1 VGDSSGRTGAPGD
14 DTRMAS
20 ERRRPYDLAPMSFAQ
35 RLRAPGSRW
44 IGTWSPILPILVA
57 EFVIWLGFGSLL
69 PIMPL
74 YFRDHGVD
82 FATLGLVIAA
92 WPAARLIG
100 EPIFGWVADRTR
112 RVPLMVVGAA
122 LAGVFEFLP
131 LVFVGA
137 VPFILL
143 RGLAGFATAMYDP
156 AARGT
161 ITELTPPE
169 RRGEA
174 FGIYSAAQMGG
185 LLFGPAIGGLGAALF
200 GGVAFVFVFGAIS
213 SIAAAILVGL
223 RVRETAGAA
232 RPRVATSYDVTE
244 FPGRPALVP
253 TDERAPASPAAPT
266 ASPPRLLNRLLLA
279 AIIINIG
286 GNFAAGTYDVVWS
299 LYLEHLGAGIELIG
313 FTFAMFGL
321 PILLFSPYFGR
332 RADRGALVWFVI
344 LGGIA
349 PAITGI
355 LYTVMPSPAWAVPL
369 ILIEATGFAA
379 LNPALFSI
387 VAAGSPP
394 GRASTAQG
402 LFGGAGTIGF
412 VAASLIAGFLAE
424 IDIRLPFWFFSAVM
438 VTCLAAGLLVAGR
451 ALFAFSGSARDVEA
465 EAAGGV

>member
-1 VGDSSGRTGAPGD
+1 
-14 DTRMAS
+14 
-20 ERRRPYDLAPMSFAQ
+20 MSFAQ
-35 RLRAPGSRW
+35 RLRAPASAW
-44 IGTWSPILPILVA
+44 LATWSPILPILVA
-57 EFVIWLGFGSLL
+57 EFIIWIGFGSLL

-112 RVPLMVVGAA
+112 RVPLMVAGAA

-137 VPFILL
+137 APFIVL
-143 RGLAGFATAMYDP
+143 RGLAGLSTAMYDP

-161 ITELTPPE
+161 ITDLTPPE

-200 GGVAFVFVFGAIS
+200 GGVSFVFIFGGIS
-213 SIAAAILVGL
+213 SILAAILVGL
-223 RVRETAGAA
+223 RVRETAGPV
-232 RPRVATSYDVTE
+232 RGKATATYDTTE

-253 TDERAPASPAAPT
+253 ADEGAPT
-266 ASPPRLLNRLLLA
+266 AGRFLAPPRLLNRLLIA

-299 LYLEHLGAGIELIG
+299 LYLESLGAGIELIG

-321 PILLFSPYFGR
+321 PILLLSPYFGR
-332 RADRGALVWFVI
+332 RADRGALVWFVV
-344 LGGIA
+344 LGGLA
-349 PAITGI
+349 PAVTGI
-355 LYTVMPSPAWAVPL
+355 LYTVMPSPIWAVPL

-379 LNPALFSI
+379 LNPALFSM

-394 GRASTAQG
+394 GRSSTAQG

-412 VAASLIAGFLAE
+412 VAASLFAGVLAGV
-424 IDIRLPFWFFSAVM
+424 DIRLPFWFFSAVM
-438 VTCLAAGLLVAGR
+438 VVCLVTGLLVAGR
-451 ALFAFSGSARDVEA
+451 TLFTFGTGEPDVEA
-465 EAAGGV
+465 EAAGGI

>member
-1 VGDSSGRTGAPGD
+1 
-14 DTRMAS
+14 
-20 ERRRPYDLAPMSFAQ
+20 MSFAQ
-35 RLRAPGSRW
+35 RLRAPASRW

-57 EFVIWLGFGSLL
+57 EFFIWVGFGSLL

-100 EPIFGWVADRTR
+100 EPLFGWVADRTR

-122 LAGVFEFLP
+122 LAGVFAFLP

-137 VPFILL
+137 APFILL
-143 RGLAGFATAMYDP
+143 RGLAGLSTAMYDP

-161 ITELTPPE
+161 ITELTPPD

-223 RVRETAGAA
+223 RVRETSGVT
-232 RPRVATSYDVTE
+232 RPRVAASYDATE
-244 FPGRPALVP
+244 FPARPALVAS
-253 TDERAPASPAAPT
+253 DEPPGQAARPS
-266 ASPPRLLNRLLLA
+266 SPPRLLNRLLLA

-286 GNFAAGTYDVVWS
+286 GNFAAGTYDVIWS
-299 LYLEHLGAGIELIG
+299 LYLEHLGAGLELIG

-332 RADRGALVWFVI
+332 RADRGALVWFVV

-379 LNPALFSI
+379 LNPALYAI

-412 VAASLIAGFLAE
+412 VAAALIAGVLAE
-424 IDIRLPFWFFSAVM
+424 IDIRLPFWFFSVVM
-438 VTCLAAGLLVAGR
+438 VICLATGLLVAGR
-451 ALFAFSGSARDVEA
+451 ALFSFSGSGTGRDVEA

>member
-1 VGDSSGRTGAPGD
+1 
-14 DTRMAS
+14 
-20 ERRRPYDLAPMSFAQ
+20 MSFAQ
-35 RLRAPGSRW
+35 RLRAPVSGW
-44 IGTWSPILPILVA
+44 IGTWSPILPILLA
-57 EFVIWLGFGSLL
+57 EFIIWIGFGSLL

-92 WPAARLIG
+92 WPAARLVG

-223 RVRETAGAA
+223 RVRETAGPA
-232 RPRVATSYDVTE
+232 RPKAAASYDATE
-244 FPGRPALVP
+244 FPARPALVAS
-253 TDERAPASPAAPT
+253 DEVVPPGPAAIAP
-266 ASPPRLLNRLLLA
+266 PPRLLNRLLLA

-299 LYLEHLGAGIELIG
+299 LYLEHLGAGLELIG

-332 RADRGALVWFVI
+332 RADRGALVWFVV

-355 LYTVMPSPAWAVPL
+355 LYTVMPSPGWAVPL

-379 LNPALFSI
+379 LSPALYAI

-412 VAASLIAGFLAE
+412 VAASLIAGVLAQ

-438 VTCLAAGLLVAGR
+438 FTCLATGLLVAGR
-451 ALFAFSGSARDVEA
+451 GLLAFSGSAREAEA

>member
-1 VGDSSGRTGAPGD
+1 
-14 DTRMAS
+14 
-20 ERRRPYDLAPMSFAQ
+20 MSFAQ
-35 RLRAPGSRW
+35 RLRTPASRW
-44 IGTWSPILPILVA
+44 LGTWSPILPILVA
-57 EFVIWLGFGSLL
+57 EFTIWLGFGSLL

-82 FATLGLVIAA
+82 FLTLGVVIAA

-112 RVPLMVVGAA
+112 RVPMMVVGAA
-122 LAGVFEFLP
+122 LAGIFEFLP

-143 RGLAGFATAMYDP
+143 RGLAGFATAAYDP

-161 ITELTPPE
+161 VTELAPPE

-174 FGIYSAAQMGG
+174 FGLYSAAQMGG
-185 LLFGPAIGGLGAALF
+185 LLFGPAIGGLGASIF
-200 GGVAFVFVFGAIS
+200 GGVAFVFVFGAVS
-213 SIAAAILVGL
+213 SIAAAVLVGL
-223 RVRETAGAA
+223 RVRETSDPA
-232 RPRVATSYDVTE
+232 RAKATRSYDTTE
-244 FPGRPALVP
+244 FPGRPALVA
-253 TDERAPASPAAPT
+253 DDASGHAPAPSA
-266 ASPPRLLNRLLLA
+266 PRLLNRMLVA

-299 LYLEHLGAGIELIG
+299 LYLEHLGAGLELIG

-332 RADRGALVWFVI
+332 RADRGALVWFVV
-344 LGGIA
+344 LGGLA
-349 PAITGI
+349 PAITGL
-355 LYTVMPSPAWAVPL
+355 LYTVMPSPGWAVPL

-379 LNPALFSI
+379 LNPALYAI

-412 VAASLIAGFLAE
+412 VAASLIAGALAAF
-424 IDIRLPFWFFSAVM
+424 DIRLPFWFFSAVLF
-438 VTCLAAGLLVAGR
+438 TGLATGLLVAGR
-451 ALFAFSGSARDVEA
+451 GLLAFGGSGPDVEA
-465 EAAGGV
+465 EATGGV

>member
-1 VGDSSGRTGAPGD
+1 
-14 DTRMAS
+14 
-20 ERRRPYDLAPMSFAQ
+20 MSFAQ
-35 RLRAPGSRW
+35 RLRVPASRW
-44 IGTWSPILPILVA
+44 LATWSPILPILVA
-57 EFVIWLGFGSLL
+57 EFVIWVGFGSLL

-112 RVPLMVVGAA
+112 RVPLMVTGAA
-122 LAGVFEFLP
+122 LSGLFEFLP

-137 VPFILL
+137 VPFIVL
-143 RGLAGFATAMYDP
+143 RGLAGFSTAMYDP

-161 ITELTPPE
+161 ITDLTPPE

-185 LLFGPAIGGLGAALF
+185 LLFGPAIGGIGASIF
-200 GGVAFVFVFGAIS
+200 GGIAFVFVFGAIS
-213 SIAAAILVGL
+213 SFVAAILVGL
-223 RVRETAGAA
+223 RVRETASPA
-232 RPRVATSYDVTE
+232 RARATTSYDTTE
-244 FPGRPALVP
+244 FPGRPALVAA
-253 TDERAPASPAAPT
+253 DDAAAPAGPPAA
-266 ASPPRLLNRLLLA
+266 PPRLLNRMLLA

-286 GNFAAGTYDVVWS
+286 ANFAAGTYDVVWS

-332 RADRGALVWFVI
+332 RADRGALVWFVVV
-344 LGGIA
+344 GGLA
-349 PAITGI
+349 PAITGL
-355 LYTVMPSPAWAVPL
+355 LYTVMPSPAWSVPL

-379 LNPALFSI
+379 LNPALYAI

-394 GRASTAQG
+394 GRSSTAQG

-412 VAASLIAGFLAE
+412 VAASLIAGVLAG

-438 VTCLAAGLLVAGR
+438 FTCLATGLLVAGR
-451 ALFAFSGSARDVEA
+451 GLLTFNASAPDVEA

>member
-1 VGDSSGRTGAPGD
+1 
-14 DTRMAS
+14 
-20 ERRRPYDLAPMSFAQ
+20 MSFAQ

-44 IGTWSPILPILVA
+44 LGTWSPILPILIA
-57 EFVIWLGFGSLL
+57 EFIIWVGFGSLL

-137 VPFILL
+137 APFILL

-174 FGIYSAAQMGG
+174 FGVYSAAQMGG
-185 LLFGPAIGGLGAALF
+185 LLFGPAIGGIGAAIF

-213 SIAAAILVGL
+213 SIAAAVLVGL
-223 RVRETAGAA
+223 RVRETAGPAHA
-232 RPRVATSYDVTE
+232 RSATSYDTTE
-244 FPGRPALVP
+244 FPGRPALVAADDGP
-253 TDERAPASPAAPT
+253 GRPAT
-266 ASPPRLLNRLLLA
+266 APPRLINRLLVA
-279 AIIINIG
+279 AIIVNIG
-286 GNFAAGTYDVVWS
+286 ANFAAGTYDVIWS
-299 LYLEHLGAGIELIG
+299 LYLESLGAGLELIG

-332 RADRGALVWFVI
+332 RADRGGLVWFVV
-344 LGGIA
+344 LGGLA
-349 PAITGI
+349 PAITGV
-355 LYTVMPSPAWAVPL
+355 LYTVMPSPVWAVPL
-369 ILIEATGFAA
+369 ILVEATGFAA
-379 LNPALFSI
+379 LTPALYAI

-412 VAASLIAGFLAE
+412 VAASLVAGVLAE
-424 IDIRLPFWFFSAVM
+424 INIRLPFWFFSAVM
-438 VTCLAAGLLVAGR
+438 LTCLVTGLLVAGR
-451 ALFAFSGSARDVEA
+451 GLIAFSGRARGAADGEA

>member
-1 VGDSSGRTGAPGD
+1 MIRAW
-14 DTRMAS
+14 
-20 ERRRPYDLAPMSFAQ
+20 RRNAVAAYDLAPMSFAQ
-35 RLRAPGSRW
+35 RLRTPVSRW
-44 IGTWSPILPILVA
+44 LGTWSPILPILVA
-57 EFVIWLGFGSLL
+57 EFTIWVGFGSLL

-82 FATLGLVIAA
+82 FVTLGFVIAA

-112 RVPLMVVGAA
+112 RVPMMVIGAA
-122 LAGVFEFLP
+122 LAGIFEFLP

-137 VPFILL
+137 VPFIVL
-143 RGLAGFATAMYDP
+143 RGLAGFATAAYDP

-161 ITELTPPE
+161 VTELAPPE

-174 FGIYSAAQMGG
+174 FGLYSAAQMGG
-185 LLFGPAIGGLGAALF
+185 LLFGPAIGGIGASIF

-223 RVRETAGAA
+223 RVRETADPDRAK
-232 RPRVATSYDVTE
+232 ATSTYDATE
-244 FPGRPALVP
+244 FPARPALV
-253 TDERAPASPAAPT
+253 TADAGTERASEPAA
-266 ASPPRLLNRLLLA
+266 PRLLNRMLVA

-299 LYLEHLGAGIELIG
+299 LYLEHLGAGLELIG

-332 RADRGALVWFVI
+332 RADRGALVWFVV
-344 LGGIA
+344 LGGLA
-349 PAITGI
+349 PAITGL
-355 LYTVMPSPAWAVPL
+355 LYTVMPSPGWAVPL

-379 LNPALFSI
+379 LTPALYAI

-412 VAASLIAGFLAE
+412 VAASLIAGALAA

-438 VTCLAAGLLVAGR
+438 ITCLATGLLVAGR
-451 ALFAFSGSARDVEA
+451 GLLTFGAKVPDVEA